1 MELWVLLWIV
11 VILTVL
17 GVIGVFF
24 SFLNEVLFEPLYLWL
39 TDVFWAWQAKRDR
52 RRIETESRLEKE
64 RMDAAQKAS
73 GRHIFHCN
81 LLYTPPFS
89 GGFFVH
95 GI

>member
-24 SFLNEVLFEPLYLWL
+24 SFLNEVLFEPFYLWL
-39 TDVFWAWQAKRDR
+39 TDVSWAWQAKRDR

-64 RMDAAQKAS
+64 RMDSAQKAS
-73 GRHIFHCN
+73 GRHPLSRH
-81 LLYTPPFS
+81 LPL
-89 GGFFVH
+89 
-95 GI
+95 

>member
-24 SFLNEVLFEPLYLWL
+24 SFLNEVLFEPFYLWL
-39 TDVFWAWQAKRDR
+39 TDVSWAWQAKRDR

-73 GRHIFHCN
+73 GRHPLSRH
-81 LLYTPPFS
+81 LPL
-89 GGFFVH
+89 
-95 GI
+95 